1 MIKIDRYGEA
11 YWSLTVDLGILGKFN
26 RIFINL
32 DGCDITGATDDMSQD
47 ERLEKATIYYGN
59 RFKELEEHADFI
71 SEQFRMWIITH
82 LCDIE
87 YPFWENGDE
96 DVNVNQNV
104 DHRAHQKIDHH
115 GKNYSTR

>member
-1 MIKIDRYGEA
+1 
-11 YWSLTVDLGILGKFN
+11 
-26 RIFINL
+26 
-32 DGCDITGATDDMSQD
+32 MSQD

-87 YPFWENGDE
+87 YPLWENGD
-96 DVNVNQNV
+96 
-104 DHRAHQKIDHH
+104 H
-115 GKNYSTR
+115 